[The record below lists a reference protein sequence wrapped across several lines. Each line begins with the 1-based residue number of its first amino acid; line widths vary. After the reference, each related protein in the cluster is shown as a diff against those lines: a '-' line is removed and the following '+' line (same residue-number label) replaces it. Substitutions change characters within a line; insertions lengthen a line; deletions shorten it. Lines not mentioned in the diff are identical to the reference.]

1 MKQLG
6 QNYLSNSPPSHETFE
21 ITLLQLY
28 NIVNNILNASKPP
41 SVHPL
46 NTQMQLLGQ
55 FKCMEWQS
63 ARMNSR

>member
-28 NIVNNILNASKPP
+28 STVNNILNASKLP

-46 NTQMQLLGQ
+46 NT
-55 FKCMEWQS
+55 FKCKCSVNLNAW
-63 ARMNSR
+63 NGDVHV

>member
-28 NIVNNILNASKPP
+28 NIVNNILNASKLP
-41 SVHPL
+41 SVHLL
-46 NTQMQLLGQ
+46 NT
-55 FKCMEWQS
+55 FKCNCSVILNAWS
-63 ARMNSR
+63 GNLHV